1 MQSTDY
7 SGHYEI
13 YASLLHRGPLIKVYV
28 AMFKCMQTGAV
39 HLECAIALTIEAFFD
54 VLDSMASRRGY
65 PSDLYIDNAT
75 YFSGADRA
83 LSELW
88 EDERDQLNEYATRQ
102 KIRFHFT
109 TPAASHA
116 GGIYESGIKGYK
128 HYLRR
133 SMGDEAYDFESF
145 SRLLIKIEADMNSR
159 PLLDLSNDPTDVHVL
174 TPGHFLIGRPLT
186 ERATRMFLPTD
197 KIQNALNRVQRA
209 RQYFWNQ
216 WYQHYLDQLQ
226 TRPKNFRTHEHYE
239 VGQAILLK
247 EKNVK
252 PRHWKIG
259 CIIKVYPSKKD
270 NIIRSVRVRM
280 LNNAE
285 YDRHV
290 KYLVLLPRE

>member
-1 MQSTDY
+1 
-7 SGHYEI
+7 
-13 YASLLHRGPLIKVYV
+13 
-28 AMFKCMQTGAV
+28 
-39 HLECAIALTIEAFFD
+39 
-54 VLDSMASRRGY
+54 
-65 PSDLYIDNAT
+65 
-75 YFSGADRA
+75 
-83 LSELW
+83 
-88 EDERDQLNEYATRQ
+88 
-102 KIRFHFT
+102 
-109 TPAASHA
+109 
-116 GGIYESGIKGYK
+116 
-128 HYLRR
+128 
-133 SMGDEAYDFESF
+133 MGDEAYDFESF

-159 PLLDLSNDPTDVHVL
+159 PLLDLSNDPTDIHVL
-174 TPGHFLIGRPLT
+174 TPGHFIIGRPLT

-239 VGQAILLK
+239 AGQAILLK

-259 CIIKVYPSKKD
+259 CIIKVYPNKKD